1 MNNLFEFY
9 HNFYPLA
16 KTICMGLTPVGSTQE
31 MIEKS
36 GILTEDEERANKYIL
51 VKKLADE
58 CHKSFIN
65 NVLFN
70 FRFDEKLNDYY
81 NYYRNSQKDDIK
93 KVSDSLRADIS
104 NAFTKNP
111 DYKKLSSKDL
121 IESEIENYAKSDEE
135 KEAVKMFQKFTT
147 YFKNYFTNRKNM
159 YVKDEEST
167 AVAYRIINQ
176 NLPKFIDNIIAFEKI
191 SNSDF
196 KEEFVKLNQDF
207 EGLGIYD
214 IKDLF
219 TIDYYNFTITQQ
231 GIEKY
236 NNALGGYSNSD
247 GSKAQGINEKINL
260 FNQRNKDKT
269 KLPLLKP
276 LFKQILSDTESI
288 SFIPEQFKD
297 SKELLNT
304 LNEFF
309 NEKDSADKN
318 YLNYID
324 DLKELFASLND
335 FDSNKIYI
343 KNGPAITDLSQSVFE
358 HWDYITENLNK
369 IYDNENKSKKVKDID
384 KYTEQRRKYFKSI
397 DSYKLKYLD
406 DITNSDNLIL
416 NYLSTEAVNLID
428 IALAEHNKLKP
439 LLEQDYPSNKSLKSD
454 DNSVKIIKST
464 LDSLMALKNFIKP
477 LLGSSKESDK
487 DIVFYGRFEPL
498 FEKIDEI
505 TYLYNKVRN
514 FVSQKPYSTKK
525 IKLNFGNPILLG
537 GWAVKNEISYSSIL
551 LIKNNKYYLGIMD
564 SKSKKYFK
572 NYPQPKNDENCFKKM
587 IYLQT
592 ADPQKD
598 VQNLMVIDGK
608 TVKKNGRKDK
618 LTGENLILEELKNTY
633 LPKDINEIRKNK
645 TYSKTSEN
653 FSKENLVKFIDFY
666 KQRVIEYYNEFNF
679 TFKNSEDYADF
690 GQFTNDI
697 NQQAYQIHF
706 TDIPESYINLL
717 VNEGK
722 LYLFQIYNK
731 DFSKYSKGTKNLHTM
746 YFEML
751 FDERNLKDV
760 VFKLNGEAE
769 MFYRKASLDPNK
781 ITHPK
786 NQPIN
791 NKNSQNKKK
800 TSTFEYDLIKDK
812 RYTVDKFSLHIP
824 MTLNFKSI
832 GKGYIND
839 DVRKSIKSADNINII
854 GIDRGERNLIYI
866 TVIDSTGKILK
877 QYSLNEIINENNGNT
892 YATDYHQLLDNK
904 EKERKEAKQEWRT
917 VENIKELKEGYL
929 SQVVHKIVQLMIK
942 YNAIVVLE
950 DLESGMKNNRI
961 KVEKQIYQKFENAL
975 INKLRFCVDKTLP
988 SEAEG
993 GLLNA
998 YQLVNSDDVKGK
1010 QNGFIFY
1017 IPPWNTSKI
1026 DPVTGFVNL
1035 FNLKL
1040 STIESIYNFICRFDK
1055 ISYNNEK
1062 DYFEFEFDYHNFGER
1077 CLNDYRRNWTVCT
1090 IGERIRTFRNK
1101 DKNNQYDNEIVYL
1114 TEEFKNLFNEYNINI
1129 HSENLIKEI
1138 QDKKDNLDKNFFT
1151 NFIKLFKLTVQL
1163 RNSKTGSTLKNDDYL
1178 ISPVANKNGE
1188 FYDSRKFSGDTAP
1201 LPQDADANGAY
1212 NIARKGLFVVEQIK
1226 SAETDKDLKNVKFTM
1241 SNKEWLEYTQ
1251 KQDM

>member
-1 MNNLFEFY
+1 MNNLFEIY
-9 HNFYPLA
+9 HNLYSQT
-16 KTICMGLTPVGSTQE
+16 KTIRMGLTPVGKTQE
-31 MIEKS
+31 MIVKN
-36 GILTEDEERANKYIL
+36 GILTEDEERANKYVL

-65 NVLFN
+65 NVLLN
-70 FRFDEKLNDYY
+70 FKFDEKLKDYY
-81 NYYRNSQKDDIK
+81 NYYRNSKKDDIK
-93 KVSDSLRADIS
+93 KVGDSLRADIS

-111 DYKKLSSKDL
+111 EYKKLSSKDL

-135 KEAVKMFQKFTT
+135 KEAVKMFQKFST

-196 KEEFVKLNQDF
+196 NEKFDKLNQDF

-219 TIDYYNFTITQQ
+219 TIDYYNFAITQQ

-236 NNALGGYSNSD
+236 NNVLGGYSNSD
-247 GSKAQGINEKINL
+247 GSKVQGINEKINL
-260 FNQRNKDKT
+260 FNQQNKGNT

-309 NEKDSADKN
+309 NEKDSVDKN
-318 YLNYID
+318 YLNHID

-335 FDSNKIYI
+335 FDLDKIYI
-343 KNGPAITDLSQSVFE
+343 KNGPAITNLSQSVFE
-358 HWDYITENLNK
+358 HWNYITENLNK
-369 IYDNENKSKKVKDID
+369 IYDNENSSKKVKDID

-406 DITNSDNLIL
+406 DITNRDNLLL
-416 NYLSTEAVNLID
+416 NYLSTETINLID
-428 IALAEHNKLKP
+428 TVLAEYNKLKP
-439 LLEQDYPSNKSLKSD
+439 ILEQEYPSNKSLKSD

-464 LDSLMALKNFIKP
+464 LDSLMTLKNFIKP

-514 FVSQKPYSTKK
+514 FVSQKPYSTNK
-525 IKLNFGNPILLG
+525 IKLNFGNSQLLG
-537 GWAVKNEISYSSIL
+537 GWDSNKETDYLCIILKKEQNYFLAIMNKKYNKSFLKYPAPIENEPVYEKLNYKL
-551 LIKNNKYYLGIMD
+551 LPGPNKMLPKVFFSKKRIDYFNPSQEIMD
-564 SKSKKYFK
+564 IYSKGSHKKGENFDINDCHKLIDFFKASIEKHEDWK
-572 NYPQPKNDENCFKKM
+572 NYNFKFS
-587 IYLQT
+587 
-592 ADPQKD
+592 
-598 VQNLMVIDGK
+598 
-608 TVKKNGRKDK
+608 
-618 LTGENLILEELKNTY
+618 NTSTY
-633 LPKDINEIRKNK
+633 KDI
-645 TYSKTSEN
+645 SG
-653 FSKENLVKFIDFY
+653 FY
-666 KQRVIEYYNEFNF
+666 KEVEQQGY
-679 TFKNSEDYADF
+679 K
-690 GQFTNDI
+690 I
-697 NQQAYQIHF
+697 NF
-706 TDIPESYINLL
+706 TDIPESYINSL

-786 NQPIN
+786 KRPIN

-839 DVRKSIKSADNINII
+839 DVRKTIKSADNINII

-866 TVIDSTGKILK
+866 TVIDSNGKILE
-877 QYSLNEIINENNGNT
+877 QYSLNEIINKNNGNT
-892 YATDYHQLLDNK
+892 YVTDYHQLLDNK

-942 YNAIVVLE
+942 HNAIVVFE
-950 DLESGMKNNRI
+950 DLESGMKNNRKKI
-961 KVEKQIYQKFENAL
+961 DKQIYQKFEDAL
-975 INKLRFCVDKTLP
+975 INKLKFCVNKSLP
-988 SEAEG
+988 AEAKG

-998 YQLVNSDDVKGK
+998 YQLVNSDNVKGK

-1035 FNLKL
+1035 FDLNLY
-1040 STIESIYNFICRFDK
+1040 TIDSIYNFICKFDK
-1055 ISYNNEK
+1055 ISYNSEK
-1062 DYFEFEFDYHNFGER
+1062 DYFEFDFDYHNFEKR
-1077 CLNDYRRNWTVCT
+1077 CLTDYRRNWTVCT
-1090 IGERIRTFRNK
+1090 VGERIRTFRNK
-1101 DKNNQYDNEIVYL
+1101 DKNNQYDNEVVYL
-1114 TEEFKNLFNEYNINI
+1114 TEEFKKLFSEYNITI

-1138 QDKKDNLDKNFFT
+1138 QDKKATLNLNFFT

-1163 RNSKTGSTLKNDDYL
+1163 RNSKTGSTLKKDDYL

-1188 FYDSRKFSGDTAP
+1188 FYDSRNFNGDTAS

-1226 SAETDKDLKNVKFTM
+1226 SAKTDQDLKNIKFTM

>member
-9 HNFYPLA
+9 HNLYSQT
-16 KTICMGLTPVGSTQE
+16 KTIRMGLTPVGKTQE
-31 MIEKS
+31 MIAKN
-36 GILTEDEERANKYIL
+36 GILTEDEERANKYVL

-65 NVLFN
+65 NVLLN
-70 FRFDEKLNDYY
+70 FKFDEKLNDYY
-81 NYYRNSQKDDIK
+81 NYYRNSKKDDIK
-93 KVSDSLRADIS
+93 KVGDSLRADIS

-111 DYKKLSSKDL
+111 EYKKLSSKDL

-135 KEAVKMFQKFTT
+135 KEAVKMFQKFST

-159 YVKDEEST
+159 YVKGEEST

-196 KEEFVKLNQDF
+196 NEKFDKLNQDF

-219 TIDYYNFTITQQ
+219 TIDYYNFAITQQ

-247 GSKAQGINEKINL
+247 GSKVQGINEKINL
-260 FNQRNKDKT
+260 FNQQNKGKT

-309 NEKDSADKN
+309 NEKDSVDKN
-318 YLNYID
+318 YLNHID
-324 DLKELFASLND
+324 DLKDLFASLND
-335 FDSNKIYI
+335 FDLDKIYI
-343 KNGPAITDLSQSVFE
+343 KNGPAITNLSQSVFE

-369 IYDNENKSKKVKDID
+369 IYDNENNSKKVKDID

-406 DITNSDNLIL
+406 DITNRDNLLL
-416 NYLSTEAVNLID
+416 NYLSTETINLID
-428 IALAEHNKLKP
+428 TALAEYNKLKP
-439 LLEQDYPSNKSLKSD
+439 ILEQDYPSNKSLKSD

-464 LDSLMALKNFIKP
+464 LDSLMEIKNFIKP

-514 FVSQKPYSTKK
+514 FVSQKPYSTSK
-525 IKLNFGNPILLG
+525 IKLNFGNSQLLG
-537 GWAVKNEISYSSIL
+537 GWDSNKETDYLCIILKKEQNFFLAIMNKKYNKSFLKYPAPIENEPVYEKLNYKL
-551 LIKNNKYYLGIMD
+551 LPGPNKMLPKVFFSKKRIDYFNPSQEIMD
-564 SKSKKYFK
+564 IYSKGSHKKGENFDINDCHKLIDFFKASIEKHEDWK
-572 NYPQPKNDENCFKKM
+572 NYNFKFS
-587 IYLQT
+587 
-592 ADPQKD
+592 
-598 VQNLMVIDGK
+598 
-608 TVKKNGRKDK
+608 
-618 LTGENLILEELKNTY
+618 NTSTY
-633 LPKDINEIRKNK
+633 KDI
-645 TYSKTSEN
+645 SG
-653 FSKENLVKFIDFY
+653 FY
-666 KQRVIEYYNEFNF
+666 KEVEQQGY
-679 TFKNSEDYADF
+679 K
-690 GQFTNDI
+690 I
-697 NQQAYQIHF
+697 NF
-706 TDIPESYINLL
+706 TDIPESYINSL

-751 FDERNLKDV
+751 FDEKNLKDV

-786 NQPIN
+786 KRPIN

-839 DVRKSIKSADNINII
+839 DVRKTIKSADNINII

-866 TVIDSTGKILK
+866 TVIDSNGKILE
-877 QYSLNEIINENNGNT
+877 QYSLNEIINKNNGNT
-892 YATDYHQLLDNK
+892 YVTDYHQLLDNK

-942 YNAIVVLE
+942 HNAIVVFE
-950 DLESGMKNNRI
+950 DLESGMKNNRKKI
-961 KVEKQIYQKFENAL
+961 DKQIYQKFEDAL
-975 INKLRFCVDKTLP
+975 INKLKFCVNKSLP
-988 SEAEG
+988 AEASG

-998 YQLVNSDDVKGK
+998 DQVVNSDNVKGK
-1010 QNGFIFY
+1010 HYGFIFY

-1035 FNLKL
+1035 FDLNLY
-1040 STIESIYNFICRFDK
+1040 TIDSIYNFICKFDK

-1062 DYFEFEFDYHNFGER
+1062 DYFEFDFDYHNFEKR
-1077 CLNDYRRNWTVCT
+1077 CLTDYRRNWTVCT
-1090 IGERIRTFRNK
+1090 VGERIRTFRNK
-1101 DKNNQYDNEIVYL
+1101 DKNNQYDNEVVYL
-1114 TEEFKNLFNEYNINI
+1114 TEEFKKLFSEYNINI

-1138 QDKKDNLDKNFFT
+1138 QDKKDNLNLNFFT

-1163 RNSKTGSTLKNDDYL
+1163 RNSKTGSTLKKDDYL

-1188 FYDSRKFSGDTAP
+1188 FYDSRNFNGDTAS

-1226 SAETDKDLKNVKFTM
+1226 SVKTDQDLKNIKFTM